1 MESPS
6 DPPEDARNIPIDP
19 EVYDSVREFCDAH
32 DLRFLDF
39 VEEALETAMF
49 FHEQENQVAENQD
62 LLRRIRRDYQKIKK
76 WGFNEGFFIAM
87 FLFGGKPLS
96 PEWREALKE
105 NLKDTPKLIEGEQM
119 KLF

>member
-1 MESPS
+1 MVSLS
-6 DPPEDARNIPIDP
+6 DPPEDPRTIEIDP
-19 EVYDSVREFCDAH
+19 EVYDSVREFCDRH

-49 FHEQENQVAENQD
+49 FHAQENQVEENQE

-76 WGFNEGFFIAM
+76 IGFDEGFFIAVR
-87 FLFGGKPLS
+87 LFGGKHLPW
-96 PEWREALKE
+96 EWREALRQ
-105 NLKDTPKLIEGEQM
+105 NVKDTPKLIEGEQM

>member
-6 DPPEDARNIPIDP
+6 DPPEDAHRISIDP
-19 EVYDSVREFCDAH
+19 EVYESVREFCDQH

-39 VEEALETAMF
+39 VEESLETAMF
-49 FHEQENQVAENQD
+49 FHEQENQMVENQE

-76 WGFNEGFFIAM
+76 FGFNEGFFIAM
-87 FLFGGKPLS
+87 FLFGGKSLPQ
-96 PEWREALKE
+96 EWRDALRE
-105 NLKDTPKLIEGEQM
+105 NLKDTPLLIEGEQM

>member
-6 DPPEDARNIPIDP
+6 DPPEDAKTIPIDP
-19 EVYDSVREFCDAH
+19 EVYESVREFCDQH

-49 FHEQENQVAENQD
+49 FHEQENQVTENQE

-76 WGFNEGFFIAM
+76 LGFNEGFFIAM
-87 FLFGGKPLS
+87 VLFGGKRLP
-96 PEWREALKE
+96 PEWGEALRQ
-105 NLKDTPKLIEGEQM
+105 NLKDTPQLIEGGQM

>member
-1 MESPS
+1 MALDS
-6 DPPEDARNIPIDP
+6 DPPENARTIPIDP
-19 EVYDSVREFCDAH
+19 EVYESVREFCDQH

-49 FHEQENQVAENQD
+49 FHAQETQVEENQE

-76 WGFNEGFFIAM
+76 LGFNKGFFIAM
-87 FLFGGKPLS
+87 CLFGGKRLP
-96 PEWREALKE
+96 PEWREALRE
-105 NLKDTPKLIEGEQM
+105 NLKDTPKLIEGGQM